1 MNYPS
6 IFKKKTKNGSQNG
19 VDTAWIRAISQKVGH
34 QGPGL
39 QNSRVPRR
47 VANSLHILDTRQTRE
62 ETNPEKDGGWCD
74 VRSAEQIMSK
84 KSVWDVARRS
94 LRKVV
99 GSAKSE
105 LRCRLCLQAPHVQPN
120 PGLRGIVPTL
130 STGHMFWTWLLK
142 PTYSIHSTPQYM
154 FWLLLLSLFPCC
166 HSSPQL
172 EYTLLA
178 KKWFK
183 VPPIS
188 PLLDTNQR

>member
-6 IFKKKTKNGSQNG
+6 IFKKKTKNGSQDG
-19 VDTAWIRAISQKVGH
+19 VDTDWSRAISQKVGH

-84 KSVWDVARRS
+84 KSVWDAARRS

-130 STGHMFWTWLLK
+130 STGHMFWTWLLQ
-142 PTYSIHSTPQYM
+142 PTTLSIPHLNTCSDLSYCPCFLAVTPVHS
-154 FWLLLLSLFPCC
+154 
-166 HSSPQL
+166 
-172 EYTLLA
+172 
-178 KKWFK
+178 
-183 VPPIS
+183 
-188 PLLDTNQR
+188 